1 MDTKKL
7 RQKILDLAIRGKL
20 VPQDPNDE
28 PASVLLE
35 RIKDEKERLI
45 QGGKIKRPKKS
56 TADTSHYQNWP
67 YEIPKGWKLATIE
80 DVTPFLQ
87 YGTSE
92 KSKRKGLMAVLR
104 MGNITRKGTIDF
116 SDLVFTSNKTDIEK
130 LRLKPGDLLFNRTN
144 SSEWVGK
151 TAIYRGE
158 IPAIFAGYI
167 IRMTPLLLD
176 TEYVN
181 LVMNSQYERDW
192 CNFVKTD
199 GVNQSNINSQKLAQF
214 ILPIPPL
221 AEQKRIVNA
230 TKHWLSLVE
239 SIEQNKLDIQEHLH
253 LAKQKVLQK
262 AIEGELVPQNP
273 DEESAIELLKRLNP
287 NIKIPCDNPHYPY
300 EIPKNW
306 AWVKLK
312 ELCSFLSRGK
322 SPKYSEIRKYP
333 VFAQKCNL
341 YNGDISLNQA
351 RFLDPSTISK
361 WDEKYKL
368 LDGDVL
374 VNSTGTGTVG
384 RTRLFHSNCLGDY
397 PFVVPDSHVS
407 VVRTFDSIDSR
418 YIHAYLSSVYTQLYL
433 EDHLA
438 GSTNQ
443 KELYIG
449 VLENL
454 LIPLPPQSEQGR
466 IADEIERYSRV
477 LDKIKESLTA

>member
-35 RIKDEKERLI
+35 RIKAEKERLI
-45 QGGKIKRPKKS
+45 QEGKIKRPKKS
-56 TADTSHYQNWP
+56 TADTSHYQNFP
-67 YEIPKGWKLATIE
+67 FDIPESWKWVTI
-80 DVTPFLQ
+80 
-87 YGTSE
+87 
-92 KSKRKGLMAVLR
+92 
-104 MGNITRKGTIDF
+104 GNISDSSLGKMLDKKKVKGTPLHYLRNVNVRWESFDL
-116 SDLVFTSNKTDIEK
+116 SDLLEMPFKAEEIDRYSIKK
-130 LRLKPGDLLFNRTN
+130 GDLVICEGGEPGRCAIWNDDKDIMYQKALHRLRPFHGVLNKYLLFVLMQYSN
-144 SSEWVGK
+144 SGHLEKYYTGSTIK
-151 TAIYRGE
+151 HLTGE
-158 IPAIFAGYI
+158 S
-167 IRMTPLLLD
+167 LSSL
-176 TEYVN
+176 
-181 LVMNSQYERDW
+181 
-192 CNFVKTD
+192 FV
-199 GVNQSNINSQKLAQF
+199 
-214 ILPIPPL
+214 PIPPYN
-221 AEQKRIVNA
+221 EQQKIICEIEKCLGFVGTIEKNNADLQSTVN
-230 TKHWLSLVE
+230 
-239 SIEQNKLDIQEHLH
+239 Q
-253 LAKQKVLQK
+253 AKAKVLDLAIHGQLVSQK
-262 AIEGELVPQNP
+262 P
-273 DEESAIELLKRLNP
+273 EEEPAIELLKRINP

-341 YNGDISLNQA
+341 YNGDISLDQA

>member
-273 DEESAIELLKRLNP
+273 DEESAIELLKRINP
-287 NIKIPCDNPHYPY
+287 NIKIPCDNPHYQKLPDGWSIIPMQTICELSDGKMQEGIQRINLDVKFLRGKNDGEMIDKGKFVKAGSTMILVDGENSGEIFTTDIDGY
-300 EIPKNW
+300 QGSTFKLLNISNEMCRDFVLLVIRSHQMKFRENKVGSAIPHLNKKLFKEIP
-306 AWVKLK
+306 VMI
-312 ELCSFLSRGK
+312 
-322 SPKYSEIRKYP
+322 PP
-333 VFAQKCNL
+333 
-341 YNGDISLNQA
+341 
-351 RFLDPSTISK
+351 LDEQRRIVAMS
-361 WDEKYKL
+361 
-368 LDGDVL
+368 
-374 VNSTGTGTVG
+374 
-384 RTRLFHSNCLGDY
+384 
-397 PFVVPDSHVS
+397 
-407 VVRTFDSIDSR
+407 
-418 YIHAYLSSVYTQLYL
+418 QLYL
-433 EDHLA
+433 SVLNRIEEDL
-438 GSTNQ
+438 
-443 KELYIG
+443 
-449 VLENL
+449 
-454 LIPLPPQSEQGR
+454 
-466 IADEIERYSRV
+466 
-477 LDKIKESLTA
+477 

>member
-1 MDTKKL
+1 M
-7 RQKILDLAIRGKL
+7 
-20 VPQDPNDE
+20 
-28 PASVLLE
+28 
-35 RIKDEKERLI
+35 
-45 QGGKIKRPKKS
+45 
-56 TADTSHYQNWP
+56 
-67 YEIPKGWKLATIE
+67 ATIE

-273 DEESAIELLKRLNP
+273 DEESAIELLKRINP
-287 NIKIPCDNPHYPY
+287 NIKIPCDNPHYQKLPVGWSMCRLEDIVDY
-300 EIPKNW
+300 EQPQAYIVESTDYSDDYDIPVLTAGKTFIIGYTNEETGICDNLPVIIFDDFTTDSKYVEFPFKVKSSAMKILRVRRGIDIKYVAAFMAITRLIGKTHKRYWISEYSKIEIPI
-306 AWVKLK
+306 
-312 ELCSFLSRGK
+312 
-322 SPKYSEIRKYP
+322 PP
-333 VFAQKCNL
+333 
-341 YNGDISLNQA
+341 
-351 RFLDPSTISK
+351 
-361 WDEKYKL
+361 
-368 LDGDVL
+368 
-374 VNSTGTGTVG
+374 
-384 RTRLFHSNCLGDY
+384 
-397 PFVVPDSHVS
+397 
-407 VVRTFDSIDSR
+407 
-418 YIHAYLSSVYTQLYL
+418 
-433 EDHLA
+433 
-438 GSTNQ
+438 Q
-443 KELYIG
+443 KEQERI
-449 VLENL
+449 
-454 LIPLPPQSEQGR
+454 IMAIEQ
-466 IADEIERYSRV
+466 I
-477 LDKIKESLTA
+477 TARLNSITTML

>member
-1 MDTKKL
+1 M
-7 RQKILDLAIRGKL
+7 
-20 VPQDPNDE
+20 
-28 PASVLLE
+28 
-35 RIKDEKERLI
+35 
-45 QGGKIKRPKKS
+45 
-56 TADTSHYQNWP
+56 
-67 YEIPKGWKLATIE
+67 ATIE

-92 KSKRKGLMAVLR
+92 KSERKGLMAVLR
-104 MGNITRKGTIDF
+104 MGNITRKGNIDF

-262 AIEGELVPQNP
+262 AIEGELAPQNP
-273 DEESAIELLKRLNP
+273 DEESAIELLKRINP
-287 NIKIPCDNPHYPY
+287 NIKIPCDNPHYQKLPDGWSMCRLEDIVDY
-300 EIPKNW
+300 EQPQAYIVESTDYSDDYDIPVLTAGKTFVIGYTNEETGICDNLPVIIFDDFTTDSKYVEFPFKVKSSAMKILRVRRGINIKYVAAFMAITKLIGKTHKRYWISEYSKIEIPI
-306 AWVKLK
+306 
-312 ELCSFLSRGK
+312 
-322 SPKYSEIRKYP
+322 PP
-333 VFAQKCNL
+333 
-341 YNGDISLNQA
+341 
-351 RFLDPSTISK
+351 
-361 WDEKYKL
+361 
-368 LDGDVL
+368 
-374 VNSTGTGTVG
+374 
-384 RTRLFHSNCLGDY
+384 
-397 PFVVPDSHVS
+397 
-407 VVRTFDSIDSR
+407 
-418 YIHAYLSSVYTQLYL
+418 
-433 EDHLA
+433 
-438 GSTNQ
+438 Q
-443 KELYIG
+443 KEQERI
-449 VLENL
+449 
-454 LIPLPPQSEQGR
+454 IMAIEQ
-466 IADEIERYSRV
+466 I
-477 LDKIKESLTA
+477 TAHLNSITTML

>member
-35 RIKDEKERLI
+35 RIKAEKERLI
-45 QGGKIKRPKKS
+45 QEGKIKRPKKS

-92 KSKRKGLMAVLR
+92 KSERKGLMAVLR
-104 MGNITRKGTIDF
+104 MGNITRKGNIDF

-262 AIEGELVPQNP
+262 AIEGELAPQNP
-273 DEESAIELLKRLNP
+273 DEESAIELLKRINP
-287 NIKIPCDNPHYPY
+287 NIKIPCDNPHYKKLPDGWSMCRLEDIVDY
-300 EIPKNW
+300 EQPQAYIVESTDYSDDYDIPVLTAGKTFVIGYTNEETGICDNLPVIIFDDFTTDSKYVEFPFKVKSSAMKILRVRRGINIKYVAAFMAITKLIGKTHKRYWISEYSKIEIPI
-306 AWVKLK
+306 
-312 ELCSFLSRGK
+312 
-322 SPKYSEIRKYP
+322 PP
-333 VFAQKCNL
+333 
-341 YNGDISLNQA
+341 
-351 RFLDPSTISK
+351 
-361 WDEKYKL
+361 
-368 LDGDVL
+368 
-374 VNSTGTGTVG
+374 
-384 RTRLFHSNCLGDY
+384 
-397 PFVVPDSHVS
+397 
-407 VVRTFDSIDSR
+407 
-418 YIHAYLSSVYTQLYL
+418 
-433 EDHLA
+433 
-438 GSTNQ
+438 Q
-443 KELYIG
+443 KEQERI
-449 VLENL
+449 
-454 LIPLPPQSEQGR
+454 IMAIEQ
-466 IADEIERYSRV
+466 I
-477 LDKIKESLTA
+477 TAHLNSITTML

>member
-1 MDTKKL
+1 M
-7 RQKILDLAIRGKL
+7 
-20 VPQDPNDE
+20 
-28 PASVLLE
+28 
-35 RIKDEKERLI
+35 
-45 QGGKIKRPKKS
+45 
-56 TADTSHYQNWP
+56 
-67 YEIPKGWKLATIE
+67 ATIE

-192 CNFVKTD
+192 CNVVKTD

-273 DEESAIELLKRLNP
+273 DEESAIELLKRINP

>member
-1 MDTKKL
+1 
-7 RQKILDLAIRGKL
+7 
-20 VPQDPNDE
+20 
-28 PASVLLE
+28 
-35 RIKDEKERLI
+35 
-45 QGGKIKRPKKS
+45 
-56 TADTSHYQNWP
+56 
-67 YEIPKGWKLATIE
+67 LATIE

>member
-1 MDTKKL
+1 
-7 RQKILDLAIRGKL
+7 
-20 VPQDPNDE
+20 
-28 PASVLLE
+28 
-35 RIKDEKERLI
+35 
-45 QGGKIKRPKKS
+45 
-56 TADTSHYQNWP
+56 
-67 YEIPKGWKLATIE
+67 
-80 DVTPFLQ
+80 
-87 YGTSE
+87 
-92 KSKRKGLMAVLR
+92 MAVLR

-273 DEESAIELLKRLNP
+273 DEESAIELLKRINP

-341 YNGDISLNQA
+341 YNGDISLKQA

>member
-1 MDTKKL
+1 M
-7 RQKILDLAIRGKL
+7 
-20 VPQDPNDE
+20 
-28 PASVLLE
+28 
-35 RIKDEKERLI
+35 
-45 QGGKIKRPKKS
+45 
-56 TADTSHYQNWP
+56 
-67 YEIPKGWKLATIE
+67 ATIE

-92 KSKRKGLMAVLR
+92 KSERKGLMAVLR

-230 TKHWLSLVE
+230 TEHWLSLVE

-253 LAKQKVLQK
+253 LAKQKVLRK

-273 DEESAIELLKRLNP
+273 DEESAIELLKRINP
-287 NIKIPCDNPHYPY
+287 NIKIPCDNPHYQKLPVGWSMCRLENIVDY
-300 EIPKNW
+300 EQPQAYIVERTDYSDDYDIPVLTAGKTFVIGYTNEETGICDNLPMIIFDDFTTDSKYVEFPFKVKSSAMKILRVRRGINIKYVAAFMAITKLIGKTHKRYWISEYSKIEIPIPPQKEQERI
-306 AWVKLK
+306 VKA
-312 ELCSFLSRGK
+312 
-322 SPKYSEIRKYP
+322 IDQIT
-333 VFAQKCNL
+333 A
-341 YNGDISLNQA
+341 SLN
-351 RFLDPSTISK
+351 SITT
-361 WDEKYKL
+361 
-368 LDGDVL
+368 VL
-374 VNSTGTGTVG
+374 
-384 RTRLFHSNCLGDY
+384 
-397 PFVVPDSHVS
+397 
-407 VVRTFDSIDSR
+407 
-418 YIHAYLSSVYTQLYL
+418 
-433 EDHLA
+433 
-438 GSTNQ
+438 
-443 KELYIG
+443 
-449 VLENL
+449 
-454 LIPLPPQSEQGR
+454 
-466 IADEIERYSRV
+466 
-477 LDKIKESLTA
+477 

>member
-1 MDTKKL
+1 
-7 RQKILDLAIRGKL
+7 
-20 VPQDPNDE
+20 
-28 PASVLLE
+28 
-35 RIKDEKERLI
+35 
-45 QGGKIKRPKKS
+45 
-56 TADTSHYQNWP
+56 
-67 YEIPKGWKLATIE
+67 
-80 DVTPFLQ
+80 
-87 YGTSE
+87 
-92 KSKRKGLMAVLR
+92 

>member
-1 MDTKKL
+1 
-7 RQKILDLAIRGKL
+7 
-20 VPQDPNDE
+20 
-28 PASVLLE
+28 
-35 RIKDEKERLI
+35 
-45 QGGKIKRPKKS
+45 
-56 TADTSHYQNWP
+56 
-67 YEIPKGWKLATIE
+67 
-80 DVTPFLQ
+80 
-87 YGTSE
+87 
-92 KSKRKGLMAVLR
+92 
-104 MGNITRKGTIDF
+104 
-116 SDLVFTSNKTDIEK
+116 
-130 LRLKPGDLLFNRTN
+130 
-144 SSEWVGK
+144 
-151 TAIYRGE
+151 
-158 IPAIFAGYI
+158 
-167 IRMTPLLLD
+167 MTPLLLD

-273 DEESAIELLKRLNP
+273 DEESAIELLKRINP

>member
-1 MDTKKL
+1 MCSTKQHNK
-7 RQKILDLAIRGKL
+7 QFKTSCK
-20 VPQDPNDE
+20 
-28 PASVLLE
+28 
-35 RIKDEKERLI
+35 
-45 QGGKIKRPKKS
+45 
-56 TADTSHYQNWP
+56 SHYQNLCP
-67 YEIPKGWKLATIE
+67 NGWICVNLGELCSIFSTGPFGSMVHKSDYVEKDGVPLVNPINISNGIVSKKKLMMVSEEKATE
-80 DVTPFLQ
+80 LHRYKLNRD
-87 YGTSE
+87 
-92 KSKRKGLMAVLR
+92 
-104 MGNITRKGTIDF
+104 
-116 SDLVFTSNKTDIEK
+116 DIVIA
-130 LRLKPGDLLFNRTN
+130 RRGDLSKCAIITEIEEGWLCGTGSFFLHIPLVEPKYFELFYL
-144 SSEWVGK
+144 SDYMQSKLDKECVGA
-151 TAIYRGE
+151 T
-158 IPAIFAGYI
+158 
-167 IRMTPLLLD
+167 MN
-176 TEYVN
+176 N
-181 LVMNSQYERDW
+181 LNQ
-192 CNFVKTD
+192 
-199 GVNQSNINSQKLAQF
+199 GVLGNVLF
-214 ILPIPPL
+214 MLPPH
-221 AEQKRIVNA
+221 AEQKRILSEVQKWFSLIDTLKESREDLFQIIEK
-230 TKHWLSLVE
+230 TK
-239 SIEQNKLDIQEHLH
+239 
-253 LAKQKVLQK
+253 AKVLDL
-262 AIEGELVPQNP
+262 AIQGELALQNP
-273 DEESAIELLKRLNP
+273 SEEPAIELLKRINP

-341 YNGDISLNQA
+341 YNGDISLDQA

>member
-1 MDTKKL
+1 
-7 RQKILDLAIRGKL
+7 
-20 VPQDPNDE
+20 
-28 PASVLLE
+28 
-35 RIKDEKERLI
+35 
-45 QGGKIKRPKKS
+45 
-56 TADTSHYQNWP
+56 
-67 YEIPKGWKLATIE
+67 
-80 DVTPFLQ
+80 
-87 YGTSE
+87 
-92 KSKRKGLMAVLR
+92 

-273 DEESAIELLKRLNP
+273 DEESAIELLKRINP

-477 LDKIKESLTA
+477 LVKIKESLTA

>member
-1 MDTKKL
+1 M
-7 RQKILDLAIRGKL
+7 
-20 VPQDPNDE
+20 
-28 PASVLLE
+28 
-35 RIKDEKERLI
+35 
-45 QGGKIKRPKKS
+45 
-56 TADTSHYQNWP
+56 
-67 YEIPKGWKLATIE
+67 ATIE

-273 DEESAIELLKRLNP
+273 DEESAIELLKRINP

>member
-1 MDTKKL
+1 M
-7 RQKILDLAIRGKL
+7 
-20 VPQDPNDE
+20 
-28 PASVLLE
+28 
-35 RIKDEKERLI
+35 
-45 QGGKIKRPKKS
+45 
-56 TADTSHYQNWP
+56 
-67 YEIPKGWKLATIE
+67 ATIE

-273 DEESAIELLKRLNP
+273 DEESAIELLKRINP

-477 LDKIKESLTA
+477 LVKIKESLTA

>member
-1 MDTKKL
+1 M
-7 RQKILDLAIRGKL
+7 
-20 VPQDPNDE
+20 
-28 PASVLLE
+28 
-35 RIKDEKERLI
+35 
-45 QGGKIKRPKKS
+45 
-56 TADTSHYQNWP
+56 
-67 YEIPKGWKLATIE
+67 ATIE

-273 DEESAIELLKRLNP
+273 DEESAIELLKRINP

-341 YNGDISLNQA
+341 YNGDISLDQA

-466 IADEIERYSRV
+466 IANEIERYSRV

>member
-35 RIKDEKERLI
+35 RIKAEKERLI
-45 QGGKIKRPKKS
+45 QEGKIKRPKKS

-92 KSKRKGLMAVLR
+92 KSERKGLMAVLR
-104 MGNITRKGTIDF
+104 MGNITRKGNIDF

-192 CNFVKTD
+192 CNYVKTD

-262 AIEGELVPQNP
+262 AIEGELAPQNP
-273 DEESAIELLKRLNP
+273 DEESAIELLKRINP
-287 NIKIPCDNPHYPY
+287 NIKIPCDNPHYQKLPDGWSMCRLEDIVDY
-300 EIPKNW
+300 EQPQAYIVESTDYSDDYDIPVLTAGKTFVIGYTNEETGICDNLPVIIFDDFTTDSKYVEFPFKVKSSAMKILRVRRGINIKYVAAFMAITKLIGKTHKRYWISEYSKIEIPI
-306 AWVKLK
+306 
-312 ELCSFLSRGK
+312 
-322 SPKYSEIRKYP
+322 PP
-333 VFAQKCNL
+333 
-341 YNGDISLNQA
+341 
-351 RFLDPSTISK
+351 
-361 WDEKYKL
+361 
-368 LDGDVL
+368 
-374 VNSTGTGTVG
+374 
-384 RTRLFHSNCLGDY
+384 
-397 PFVVPDSHVS
+397 
-407 VVRTFDSIDSR
+407 
-418 YIHAYLSSVYTQLYL
+418 
-433 EDHLA
+433 
-438 GSTNQ
+438 Q
-443 KELYIG
+443 KEQERI
-449 VLENL
+449 
-454 LIPLPPQSEQGR
+454 IMAIEQ
-466 IADEIERYSRV
+466 I
-477 LDKIKESLTA
+477 TAHLNSITTML

>member
-1 MDTKKL
+1 M
-7 RQKILDLAIRGKL
+7 
-20 VPQDPNDE
+20 
-28 PASVLLE
+28 
-35 RIKDEKERLI
+35 
-45 QGGKIKRPKKS
+45 
-56 TADTSHYQNWP
+56 
-67 YEIPKGWKLATIE
+67 ATIE

-92 KSKRKGLMAVLR
+92 KSERKGLMAVLR
-104 MGNITRKGTIDF
+104 MGNITRKGNIDF

-230 TKHWLSLVE
+230 TKHWLSLVD

-262 AIEGELVPQNP
+262 AIEGELAPQNP
-273 DEESAIELLKRLNP
+273 DEESAIELLKRINP

>member
-1 MDTKKL
+1 MIINRWTDSPSVISIPNDILIVCKGSGVGKIAKNNIGKVHIA
-7 RQKILDLAIRGKL
+7 RQIQAIR
-20 VPQDPNDE
+20 DE
-28 PASVLLE
+28 TE
-35 RIKDEKERLI
+35 
-45 QGGKIKRPKKS
+45 
-56 TADTSHYQNWP
+56 
-67 YEIPKGWKLATIE
+67 TIE
-80 DVTPFLQ
+80 
-87 YGTSE
+87 SE
-92 KSKRKGLMAVLR
+92 YIKICIYNNISDIISKANGLIP
-104 MGNITRKGTIDF
+104 G
-116 SDLVFTSNKTDIEK
+116 
-130 LRLKPGDLLFNRTN
+130 LKR
-144 SSEWVGK
+144 E
-151 TAIYRGE
+151 
-158 IPAIFAGYI
+158 
-167 IRMTPLLLD
+167 LLLS
-176 TEYVN
+176 
-181 LVMNSQYERDW
+181 LS
-192 CNFVKTD
+192 
-199 GVNQSNINSQKLAQF
+199 
-214 ILPIPPL
+214 LPIPPL
-221 AEQKRIVNA
+221 HEQKRIVSVV
-230 TKHWLSLVE
+230 KEYLSLME
-239 SIEQNKLDIQEHLH
+239 SIETNTFDLQSAIGKAKKEVLNLAIQ
-253 LAKQKVLQK
+253 
-262 AIEGELVPQNP
+262 GELVPQNP
-273 DEESAIELLKRLNP
+273 DEEPAIELLKRINP